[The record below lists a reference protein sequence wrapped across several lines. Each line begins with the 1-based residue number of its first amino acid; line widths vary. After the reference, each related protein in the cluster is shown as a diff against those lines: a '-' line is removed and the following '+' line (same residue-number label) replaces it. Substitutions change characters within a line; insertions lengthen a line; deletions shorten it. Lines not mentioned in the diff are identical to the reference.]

1 MCIGPV
7 VRIEPAEE
15 REEGGRFHRAL
26 KKLRAQ
32 PRDEYIDCSFILA
45 TAVGVERLWS
55 LAKNVLTD
63 RRRGMATLMV
73 QVILFLKENR
83 ELWNDEMVFQSIAKV
98 KKNDVNDRRRKREE
112 LLAAQD
118 IMQAAMEDANTL

>member
-1 MCIGPV
+1 MTCHYKGD
-7 VRIEPAEE
+7 
-15 REEGGRFHRAL
+15 FKCHRAL
-26 KKLRAQ
+26 KKRRAQ
-32 PRDEYIDCSFILA
+32 PQDEYINSNFILA